1 MLTAVVCS
9 GRNRPHCSKG
19 QCDPMASERRSYAP
33 ATSRNNNCVP
43 VSSSGAKPSSSRI
56 IRSTRSRDSM
66 ILPTVLSARPR

>member
-19 QCDPMASERRSYAP
+19 QCDPMARDAAFVGAGDE
-33 ATSRNNNCVP
+33 RNNNWVP
-43 VSSSGAKPSSSRI
+43 VSSKGRSRVHQM

-66 ILPTVLSARPR
+66 ILPTVLSASPR